1 MTDKH
6 PASFTNSIHV
16 MFSGDRPPEI
26 SVQADPGDRWTL
38 GLRVDADGYP
48 WYRADVKLTASPE
61 ELLALLEAAKQAI
74 ALAAAYPDRSEAER
88 DEHAVRKAGPAT
100 RGDAGA

>member
-1 MTDKH
+1 MTDKL
-6 PASFTNSIHV
+6 PASFTSSVHV
-16 MFSGDRPPEI
+16 MFNGDRPPEV

-74 ALAAAYPDRSEAER
+74 ALAAADQAEAEK
-88 DEHAVRKAGPAT
+88 DEYDMRKAGPA
-100 RGDAGA
+100 RQGDADA